1 MGKEIKD
8 IGRLQ
13 KNTKK
18 KSNSASVVALYF
30 MVYITVSTGATI
42 FHCLSFL
49 KKLISIFHRE
59 TTHKTPPGFKKTKKE
74 TDLKEDFG
82 LPPKEIKMT
91 QVYWVIS
98 IFVQSITLPCLMK
111 KRCEDGAC
119 LFKNQNSFSFLTSI
133 LQVPSQKRLPTHGD
147 Y

>member
-30 MVYITVSTGATI
+30 MVYITASTGATI

-59 TTHKTPPGFKKTKKE
+59 T
-74 TDLKEDFG
+74 
-82 LPPKEIKMT
+82 IKHR
-91 QVYWVIS
+91 Q
-98 IFVQSITLPCLMK
+98 
-111 KRCEDGAC
+111 A
-119 LFKNQNSFSFLTSI
+119 
-133 LQVPSQKRLPTHGD
+133 
-147 Y
+147 